1 MVREKSRGGMLWERI
16 GKSKYDQNT
25 VYEILTELMFS
36 LRINLG
42 MTFKTDNKNEKSYC
56 IQLRLFTQ
64 QSNPQQKRK
73 SIYTRNGRLITKTR

>member
-1 MVREKSRGGMLWERI
+1 MVRERSGGGVLWERI
-16 GKSKYDQNT
+16 GKKGKYDQNT

-36 LRINLG
+36 LRTNLV

-64 QSNPQQKRK
+64 QSNP
-73 SIYTRNGRLITKTR
+73 